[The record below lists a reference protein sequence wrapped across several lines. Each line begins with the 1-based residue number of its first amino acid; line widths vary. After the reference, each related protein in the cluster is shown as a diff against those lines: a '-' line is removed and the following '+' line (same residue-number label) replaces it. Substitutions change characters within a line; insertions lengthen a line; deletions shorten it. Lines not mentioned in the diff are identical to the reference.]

1 MLVINIRQK
10 SEIIVVFGKP
20 SPDIISR
27 SGQSCMEI
35 SKASTR
41 MKKNAPKSIL
51 INMVFLKIFPDWK
64 YNLNRLLLV
73 GSI

>member
-1 MLVINIRQK
+1 
-10 SEIIVVFGKP
+10 
-20 SPDIISR
+20 
-27 SGQSCMEI
+27 MEI

-73 GSI
+73 GSL